1 MTICGP
7 GFRENEFFRKFNA
20 YELHWHRVEFLHL
33 INLYFTTMS
42 GKYFTATDQN
52 FKSSILEADKVA
64 LVDFWAAWCGPCMM
78 LGPVIDELAGEYE
91 GKAII
96 AKVNVDENPNTAAQY
111 GIRSIPTMLII
122 KNGQV
127 VDQMVG
133 AMPKNMI
140 AKKIDEHIG

>member
-1 MTICGP
+1 
-7 GFRENEFFRKFNA
+7 
-20 YELHWHRVEFLHL
+20 
-33 INLYFTTMS
+33 MS
-42 GKYFTATDQN
+42 GKYFTATDLN

-96 AKVNVDENPNTAAQY
+96 AKVNVDENPQTAAQY
-111 GIRSIPTMLII
+111 GIRSIPTMLVI